1 MSAYAQ
7 RAPQKDPGAEIAPVG
22 ETADLILDA
31 VERLI
36 GRYGY
41 QKMTLD
47 DIAREAG
54 VGRRTIYL
62 HFPSKEEV
70 ALCSIDRVV
79 ARVRGR
85 LEEIA
90 RTHGLTT
97 PERLRRMLVAR
108 VLVRIAAV
116 RDYHEGLDSLFE
128 ALRPA
133 YLRRRARYFEAE
145 AEAFARVLEGGR
157 EDGSLSFGAA
167 GDALPTA
174 KTLLLATN
182 SLLPYS
188 LSVRELGEPEEIAA
202 RAERL
207 AALLLDGLRSR

>member
-1 MSAYAQ
+1 MSALAQ
-7 RAPQKDPGAEIAPVG
+7 QPAGKGPAAVG
-22 ETADLILDA
+22 DTADLILDA
-31 VERLI
+31 VERLL

-54 VGRRTIYL
+54 IGRRTIYL

-70 ALCSIDRVV
+70 ALRSIDRVV
-79 ARVRGR
+79 ERVLVR
-85 LEEIA
+85 LQGIA
-90 RTHGLTT
+90 DDEKLPT

-108 VLVRIAAV
+108 ILTRIDAV
-116 RDYHEGLDSLFE
+116 HDYHGSLDSLFE

-133 YLRRRARYFEAE
+133 YMRRRGRYFEAE
-145 AEAFARVLEGGR
+145 AALFAHVLEAGR
-157 EDGSLSFGAA
+157 REGALSLPEREEDP
-167 GDALPTA
+167 LPTA
-174 KTLLLATN
+174 RTLLLATN

-188 LSVRELGEPEEIAA
+188 LSVRELGERDAIAE

-207 AALLLDGLRSR
+207 ASLLLTGLRSRP

>member
-1 MSAYAQ
+1 M
-7 RAPQKDPGAEIAPVG
+7 EH
-22 ETADLILDA
+22 TADLILDA
-31 VERLI
+31 VERLL

-70 ALCSIDRVV
+70 ALRSIDRVV
-79 ARVRGR
+79 ERVLVR
-85 LEEIA
+85 LQGIA
-90 RTHGLTT
+90 EDDTLPT

-108 VLVRIAAV
+108 ILTRIDAV
-116 RDYHEGLDSLFE
+116 RDYHESLDSLFE

-133 YLRRRARYFEAE
+133 YMRRRGRYFEAE
-145 AEAFARVLEGGR
+145 AALFGRVLEAGR
-157 EDGSLSFGAA
+157 REGALSLPEGETEDS
-167 GDALPTA
+167 LPTA
-174 KTLLLATN
+174 RTLLLATN

-188 LSVRELGEPEEIAA
+188 LSVRELGERDAIAE

-207 AALLLDGLRSR
+207 SSLLLTGLKSRP